1 MITLEQYF
9 RGKPHPIAH
18 EANANYL
25 LGALNLYLHE
35 CVALGHYDWEID
47 PDTDSCISGAKGGS
61 GDGGYRLPDSK
72 TGAPSS
78 SHREAKGTDV
88 CDTLRKLAAYC
99 VTDAGKAHMKKRGLY
114 MEDPRWTPVWC
125 HFQLIAPRSG
135 HRIYI
140 PAMTRALA
148 PDLPGQSP
156 LPLALQM
163 EHA

>member
-1 MITLEQYF
+1 MNTLEHYF
-9 RGKPHPIAH
+9 NGKSHPIGH

-25 LGALNLYLHE
+25 LAATNLFLHE

-47 PDTDSCISGAKGGS
+47 LDTDTCISGSKGGT

-78 SHREAKGTDV
+78 SHREANGVDV

-99 VTDAGKAHMKKRGLY
+99 VTKAGEAHLARRGLY

-125 HFQLIAPRSG
+125 HLQRIAPRSG
-135 HRIYI
+135 RRIYI

-148 PDLPGQSP
+148 LDLPGQAP
-156 LPLALQM
+156 LPPSMRML
-163 EHA
+163 